1 MRILIKSAKV
11 IDPQSSFNSKTLD
24 LLIEN
29 GVIKSIKKSI
39 PLEKNM
45 KVIEQDNLHVSP
57 SFLDLKSNFRDP
69 GFEIKEDINTGIKCA
84 IKGGYTDVLLMP
96 SNKPSTDSKVEVNYI
111 KNHSRSKLVN
121 IHPAGSVTKNNQGEE
136 LCEMYD
142 MGKEGAIAFT
152 DDKNSIQKAGVM
164 KLALEYNKFQ
174 DGLVINHPNDKSI
187 SNSGTMN
194 EGPNSTHLGL
204 KGIPN
209 ISEEIMLKRDI
220 ELAEYTNSKIHISC
234 ISTKKSVELIRDAK
248 LKGIKISCDVSIN
261 NLILDD
267 SSCETF
273 NSNFKLLPPLRTNT
287 DIKALKTGLADG
299 TIDAICSDHC
309 PEDVENKETE
319 FDNAAFGAI
328 GLQTVFPLLCNI
340 QNEVNLETIIYK
352 LSIKPREILNLPKNC
367 IEKNETAKLC
377 LFNPDLKWTFKI
389 EDILSKSK
397 NSPYI
402 NYTLGGKVIGIINGL
417 ESNL

>member
-11 IDPQSSFNSKTLD
+11 IDPQSKFNNQIVD
-24 LLIEN
+24 LLIN
-29 GVIKSIKKSI
+29 DGKIQSIKKNIS
-39 PLEKNM
+39 LESDMKVVEKN
-45 KVIEQDNLHVSP
+45 NLHISP
-57 SFLDLKSNFRDP
+57 SFLDLKANFRDP

-96 SNKPSTDSKVEVNYI
+96 TNKPSTDSKVEVNYI
-111 KNHSRSKLVN
+111 KNHSNSKLVN
-121 IHPAGSVTKNNQGEE
+121 IHPAGSITKNNQGEE

-142 MGKEGAIAFT
+142 MSKEGAVAFT

-164 KLALEYNKFQ
+164 KLALEYNKFHN
-174 DGLVINHPNDKSI
+174 GLVINHPNDKSI
-187 SNSGTMN
+187 SKGGTMN
-194 EGPNSTHLGL
+194 EGPTSTILGL

-234 ISTKKSVELIRDAK
+234 ISTKKSVDLIREAK
-248 LKGIKISCDVSIN
+248 SNGIKISCDVSIN

-267 SSCETF
+267 SSCKAF
-273 NSNFKLLPPLRTNT
+273 NSNFKLLPPLRT
-287 DIKALKTGLADG
+287 KADVQALIHGLNDN

-328 GLQTVFPLLCNI
+328 GLQTVFPLLCTI
-340 QNEVNLETIIYK
+340 KDKISLETIIDK
-352 LSIKPREILNLPKNC
+352 LSIRPREILNFPKNSVT
-367 IEKNETAKLC
+367 ENETAKLC
-377 LFNPDLKWTFKI
+377 LFNPNQKWTFKL

-397 NSPYI
+397 NSPFI
-402 NYTLGGKVIGIINGL
+402 NKSLGGEVFGIINGL
-417 ESNL
+417 ESDL